1 MTVFQWH
8 RDDAGI
14 VTLTMDAPGQS
25 ANTMNGAF
33 RADLGAAV
41 ERLRGEREAV
51 RGVIVTSAKDSFLAG
66 GDLDELLTFGPEQAD
81 AFFAS
86 LEQMKG
92 WLRELETFGFPV
104 VAALNGTAL
113 GGGWEI
119 ALACHHRIAIDS
131 PRSRF
136 GLPEVTLGL
145 MPGAG
150 GVTRMVRLLGL
161 QEAMPYLMEGKQ
173 VKPADALKAGLVQDL
188 AVDAADMMAKARAW
202 IAANPAPRQPWDRD
216 DYRMPGGLPS
226 SPKVAGLLTVAP
238 AMLRDK
244 TKGCY
249 PAPEA
254 ILASA
259 VEGARVAFDTACRI
273 ESRYMTSL
281 TVGPVAKNMI
291 TAFWQQMRALKS
303 GVSRP
308 AGVPSWRAAQV
319 GVLGAGM
326 MGSGIAYAA
335 ASKGLPVVLKD
346 VSLEAAEKGK
356 GYSRAL
362 LEKSVERGR
371 LTTEA
376 MDKTLGLIRPTVDAA
391 DLAGC
396 DLIIEAVFE
405 SVELKARVTAEAEAL
420 LGPNAIMA
428 SNTSTLPISK
438 LADAS
443 KRPANFIGLHFFS
456 PVDKMQLVEIVVG
469 RQTSP
474 ETLAR
479 AFDFVLQIGKLP
491 IVVNDSRG
499 FFTSRVF
506 TAFVMEGIAM
516 LGEGRPPAA
525 IENAALM
532 AGMPVGPLAISD
544 EISLSL
550 YAAIA
555 AQNKAGVEAEGG
567 VYVRHPGEDVVERM
581 VGEFR
586 RPGKAAGAGFYEYP
600 KDGRKHLWPGLAQH
614 YPVAAEESPFDDLR
628 DRILYIQAIE
638 AVRCYEEGVL
648 RSVGDA
654 NLGSIFGIGFPGWTG
669 GVLQFI
675 NHVGPAAFVA
685 RARQLAERYGRRFEP
700 PQRLIEMAETGA
712 RFTNEAA

>member
-1 MTVFQWH
+1 
-8 RDDAGI
+8 
-14 VTLTMDAPGQS
+14 
-25 ANTMNGAF
+25 
-33 RADLGAAV
+33 
-41 ERLRGEREAV
+41 
-51 RGVIVTSAKDSFLAG
+51 
-66 GDLDELLTFGPEQAD
+66 
-81 AFFAS
+81 
-86 LEQMKG
+86 
-92 WLRELETFGFPV
+92 
-104 VAALNGTAL
+104 
-113 GGGWEI
+113 
-119 ALACHHRIAIDS
+119 
-131 PRSRF
+131 
-136 GLPEVTLGL
+136 
-145 MPGAG
+145 
-150 GVTRMVRLLGL
+150 
-161 QEAMPYLMEGKQ
+161 
-173 VKPADALKAGLVQDL
+173 
-188 AVDAADMMAKARAW
+188 
-202 IAANPAPRQPWDRD
+202 
-216 DYRMPGGLPS
+216 
-226 SPKVAGLLTVAP
+226 
-238 AMLRDK
+238 
-244 TKGCY
+244 
-249 PAPEA
+249 
-254 ILASA
+254 
-259 VEGARVAFDTACRI
+259 
-273 ESRYMTSL
+273 
-281 TVGPVAKNMI
+281 
-291 TAFWQQMRALKS
+291 
-303 GVSRP
+303 
-308 AGVPSWRAAQV
+308 
-319 GVLGAGM
+319 M

-376 MDKTLGLIRPTVDAA
+376 MNKTLNLIRPTVDAA

-420 LGPNAIMA
+420 LGPDAIMA

-506 TAFVMEGIAM
+506 TAFVMEGIVM

-581 VGEFR
+581 VGEFK

-614 YPVAAEESPFDDLR
+614 YPVAAEEAPFDDLR

-685 RARQLAERYGRRFEP
+685 RARQLAERYGIRFES